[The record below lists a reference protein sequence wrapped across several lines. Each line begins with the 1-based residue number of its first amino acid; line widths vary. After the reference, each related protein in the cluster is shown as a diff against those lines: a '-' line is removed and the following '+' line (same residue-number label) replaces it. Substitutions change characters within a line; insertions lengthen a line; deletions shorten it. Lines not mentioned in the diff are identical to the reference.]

1 MVYAHNPAGPA
12 AQERISV
19 DISGIAAGESSI
31 QLAFS
36 WSAQPSSGGS
46 HWTVDNVVIG
56 QDYPPVFT
64 SQDDLVQLIPVGE
77 ATKVPVMAL
86 DTDPGAVV
94 SLTMIGAPDFAV
106 LQSDLAIGP
115 EFAAQIIFTPTQ
127 VDAGAYTV
135 QLKALDENNLSAVL
149 NYTFQVQ

>member
-1 MVYAHNPAGPA
+1 M
-12 AQERISV
+12 
-19 DISGIAAGESSI
+19 DISGIAAGSDSI

-64 SQDDLVQLIPVGE
+64 SQDELIQLIPVGQV
-77 ATKVPVMAL
+77 TKVPVMAL

-94 SLTMIGAPDFAV
+94 TMSLLGAPDFAV

-127 VDAGAYTV
+127 MDAGAYTV
-135 QLKALDENNLSAVL
+135 QLKALDENNLSAIL
-149 NYTFQVQ
+149 TYTFQVQ